1 MAVQA
6 EKQKRIMN
14 ILQNLPAERIDEI
27 IDFAEYLKKK
37 SRIPQQAKKKA
48 LPLKIPAFHL
58 GHIEKQA
65 FDRTKLYGDHL
76 DRKFD

>member
-1 MAVQA
+1 MPVQV
-6 EKQKRIMN
+6 EKQKKIID
-14 ILQNLPAERIDEI
+14 ILGNLPDEKVDEI

-37 SRIPQQAKKKA
+37 STPLQKAKMKYR
-48 LPLKIPAFHL
+48 PLKIPAFHL

-65 FDRTKLYGDHL
+65 FDREKLYDDYL

>member
-1 MAVQA
+1 MPVQA
-6 EKQKRIMN
+6 EKQKKIMD
-14 ILQNLPAERIDEI
+14 ILGSLPAERVDEI

-37 SRIPQQAKKKA
+37 SMIPQQTKKKN

-58 GHIEKQA
+58 GHIEKHA
-65 FDRTKLYGDHL
+65 FDRAKLYGDYL